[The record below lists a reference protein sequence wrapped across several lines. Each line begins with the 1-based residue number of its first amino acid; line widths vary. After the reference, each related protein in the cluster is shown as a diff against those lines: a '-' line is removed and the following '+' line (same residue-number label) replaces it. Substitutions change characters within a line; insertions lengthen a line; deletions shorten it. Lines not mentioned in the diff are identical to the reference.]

1 MRGCARTGH
10 FGRFGPCLNTIPFWT
25 VYILGVTCWAARA
38 TRHCLVPGYITS
50 LPDTLQENITFPPFS
65 LLCRCALSSFGL
77 FTLRVPGVSASKR
90 ADTHPA
96 PSLNADPSLS
106 FRTHSRHSEAFQYA
120 ETWIQDTS
128 RYVK

>member
-65 LLCRCALSSFGL
+65 LLCHFALSSSPL
-77 FTLRVPGVSASKR
+77 FTLRFPAFT
-90 ADTHPA
+90 ATTQPHTHPPPTLNPH
-96 PSLNADPSLS
+96 PS
-106 FRTHSRHSEAFQYA
+106 
-120 ETWIQDTS
+120 
-128 RYVK
+128 